1 MVGGML
7 PSGQGV
13 GKSDHMPYLLGFT
26 EGYSGRIPNK
36 LANGVTLCWEGE
48 RGWGGSRAFDCT
60 RLHRVLIHQPCERIT
75 YCKMF

>member
-1 MVGGML
+1 MVCGML

-26 EGYSGRIPNK
+26 EGYSGRIPKK

-48 RGWGGSRAFDCT
+48 RGWGGSKAFDCT
-60 RLHRVLIHQPCERIT
+60 HLHALS
-75 YCKMF
+75 